1 MRILLIL
8 VLISDF
14 AFSQSLTEAQKLE
27 KLSWL
32 EGTWNRTNVKA
43 GHTAHERW
51 VRTNQSGFQ
60 GWGVSMNGVD
70 TSFVE
75 KLKIITKDNEVYYV
89 ADVPDNKELTYFKVT
104 ELTDTGF
111 VCEAPEHDFP
121 KKISYQV
128 SGRKLKATISGNGKS
143 IDYFFEKVD

>member
-1 MRILLIL
+1 MRILIIL
-8 VLISDF
+8 CWCLISLL
-14 AFSQSLTEAQKLE
+14 SRILTGEQKLK

-43 GHTAHERW
+43 GRTAHERW

-89 ADVPDNKELTYFKVT
+89 ADVPDNKELTYFKFT
-104 ELTDTGF
+104 ELTATGF
-111 VCEAPEHDFP
+111 VCEDP
-121 KKISYQV
+121 
-128 SGRKLKATISGNGKS
+128 RT
-143 IDYFFEKVD
+143 